1 MPPLRSR
8 CAYLPENFLP
18 YAARIRM
25 WRTIGI
31 TFKCDGGH
39 SDNRTRRELLF
50 QIVVLQLAIGQP
62 KPPAVVMD
70 HQGDMVWV
78 VKCLR
83 GPIERRVVK
92 TPLGRCDLPNELRKL
107 VAVFFVARAP
117 AFRREV
123 GLIPPLELR
132 LWRQRHPVCF
142 AAADQIPADGHH
154 RFAAFRPQRRDDIA
168 VRAPQSNPP
177 RSLFDASA
185 SMNSTQS
192 RQRHCCRCGQCRVN
206 EARCAIPAQV
216 RHTLGT
222 AATTARRR

>member
-1 MPPLRSR
+1 MSRKHQPRAIRKPAFTAYRSKVIDIDYRFSKRVRCFLREVV
-8 CAYLPENFLP
+8 PD
-18 YAARIRM
+18 AALEEPVRVLAGELLAVRSRIRM

-39 SDNRTRRELLF
+39 SDDRTRRELLF

-92 TPLGRCDLPNELRKL
+92 TPLRRCDLPNELRKL

-123 GLIPPLELR
+123 VLVPPLELR
-132 LWRQRHPVCF
+132 LWRQRHLVCF
-142 AAADQIPADGHH
+142 AAADQIPAH
-154 RFAAFRPQRRDDIA
+154 
-168 VRAPQSNPP
+168 
-177 RSLFDASA
+177 
-185 SMNSTQS
+185 
-192 RQRHCCRCGQCRVN
+192 
-206 EARCAIPAQV
+206 
-216 RHTLGT
+216 
-222 AATTARRR
+222 